1 MTPYSAIYNRFL
13 QRITDYDLPSI
24 PEEELESMLCD
35 YLSSAIVRFTRSTSD
50 LSQRDDELRTFLVD
64 LKDYEQVVLS
74 LFMVEAWLSPRID
87 STLLTNQ
94 MFSGKEEKYFSQAAH
109 LSTLM
114 ALRDSCVND
123 AKKIIRDNSYRSTN
137 SYFNS

>member
-1 MTPYSAIYNRFL
+1 MTPYSVIYSRFL
-13 QRITDYDLPSI
+13 QRISDYDLPSL
-24 PEEELESMLCD
+24 PEDEMESMLCS

-50 LSQRDDELRTFLVD
+50 LSQRDDELRTFLVE
-64 LKDYEQVVLS
+64 LEDYEQVVLS

-123 AKKIIRDNSYRSTN
+123 AKKLIRDNSYRSTN
-137 SYFNS
+137 SYFSS

>member
-13 QRITDYDLPSI
+13 QRITDYDLPTI
-24 PEEELESMLCD
+24 PEEELENMLCD

>member
-1 MTPYSAIYNRFL
+1 MTPYTAIYNRFL
-13 QRITDYDLPSI
+13 QRISDYDLPYLS
-24 PEEELESMLCD
+24 EEELESTLCE
-35 YLSSAIVRFTRSTSD
+35 YLSSAIVRFTRPTSD

-64 LKDYEQVVLS
+64 LEDYEQVVLS

-123 AKKIIRDNSYRSTN
+123 AKKLIRDNSYRSTN
-137 SYFNS
+137 SYFSS